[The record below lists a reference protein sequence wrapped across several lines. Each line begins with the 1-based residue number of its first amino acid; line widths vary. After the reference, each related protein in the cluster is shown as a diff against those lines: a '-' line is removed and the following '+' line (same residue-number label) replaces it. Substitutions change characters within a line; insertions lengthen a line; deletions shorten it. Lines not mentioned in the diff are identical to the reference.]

1 MGLWL
6 KKGNNF
12 LYRENKIWWKKI
24 ILDGST
30 LEKVINLVN
39 NLIFACSLLCY
50 WQKYILTS
58 TISLAW
64 NQKVAFLQIMTNTA
78 PNKLYPVLS
87 HFMYS

>member
-1 MGLWL
+1 M
-6 KKGNNF
+6 
-12 LYRENKIWWKKI
+12 KKI
-24 ILDGST
+24 ILDVSN

-39 NLIFACSLLCY
+39 NLIFAYSLLCY

-64 NQKVAFLQIMTNTA
+64 NQKVSFPQIMTDIA